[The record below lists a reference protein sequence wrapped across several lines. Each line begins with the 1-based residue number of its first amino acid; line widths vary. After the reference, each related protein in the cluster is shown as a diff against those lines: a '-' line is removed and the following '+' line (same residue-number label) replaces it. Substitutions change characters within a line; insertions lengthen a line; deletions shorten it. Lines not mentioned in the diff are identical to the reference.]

1 MEKQLS
7 EKQDII
13 NQREK
18 ELDKVN
24 NRLKEFENDLSTE
37 KAKAQQLQQDIE
49 NSQGKLKA
57 TEREVSMEKNRLQ
70 QLQTDITNADMNAA
84 ALAKK
89 MMEKSTQLDDARQ
102 RCNELEQKV
111 LRSEE
116 QVGTLQGQLRGL
128 QVNTGA
134 TVNFRV

>member
-1 MEKQLS
+1 M
-7 EKQDII
+7 
-13 NQREK
+13 
-18 ELDKVN
+18 
-24 NRLKEFENDLSTE
+24 KEFEHDLSTE

-89 MMEKSTQLDDARQ
+89 MMEKL
-102 RCNELEQKV
+102 
-111 LRSEE
+111 
-116 QVGTLQGQLRGL
+116 
-128 QVNTGA
+128 
-134 TVNFRV
+134 